1 MTSQTPFLQMRNIR
15 KAFPGSVALDNARLD
30 VEAGEVTALLGAN
43 GAGKSTLMNVLG
55 GVVQRDAGEITLAG
69 EPFSP
74 RKPADSLRAGIAFVH
89 QELNSLPTMTI
100 AENIFIDD
108 FPRRLGRIDRAV
120 CYRMSQELLS
130 RLGSELDPAARVS
143 ELSVGDCQLVEIAR
157 ALRRNPRVLIFDEP
171 TSSLSVNERE
181 RLFDVI
187 RALKNDG
194 VAIIYITHFI
204 DEIFSISDRVTIMRN
219 GTTVLSATT
228 GTLTGQEVVH
238 HMLGARENER
248 PLQSNRLTG
257 AERVLVA
264 ENLTRPGVLN
274 NVSFTLHAGEVVG
287 LWGLL
292 GSGRTELLRALV
304 GLDPIDSGSLQWAE
318 AGALRAISPTRLR
331 TKAGFVTEDRRGEGL
346 FLPLSAS
353 DNIAMTNLGA
363 VASFGMI
370 RGQVQRRLADG
381 MIHRLGI
388 KTSGRDQRVSTLSG
402 GNQQKVVFARWLA
415 TSPRLFLLDE
425 PTRGLDVGAKTEIL
439 RLVNEVADSGAAV
452 LLVSSELEELTRVC
466 NRYLVMSRGSIVAEL
481 SASATTQELLAALS
495 TGREDAVA

>member
-1 MTSQTPFLQMRNIR
+1 VTSAAPFLEMRNIW
-15 KAFPGSVALDNARLD
+15 KSFPGLVALDNARLD
-30 VEAGEVTALLGAN
+30 VQAGEVMALMGAN

-55 GVVQRDAGEITLAG
+55 GVVQSDRGEITVGGQPL
-69 EPFSP
+69 SP
-74 RKPADSLRAGIAFVH
+74 RKPADSLHAGIAFVH

-100 AENIFIDD
+100 AENIFIDE
-108 FPRRLGRIDRAV
+108 FPQRWGRIDHSTCARV
-120 CYRMSQELLS
+120 SRELLS
-130 RLGSELDPAARVS
+130 RLGSELDPTVKVS
-143 ELSVGDCQLVEIAR
+143 DLSIGDRQLVEIAR

-171 TSSLSVNERE
+171 TSSLSGNERE

-194 VAIIYITHFI
+194 VAVIYITHFI

-219 GTTVLSATT
+219 GTTVFSGATSA
-228 GTLTGQEVVH
+228 LTGQDVVH

-248 PLQSNRLTG
+248 PLQSARSAAGEPLLIADRLT
-257 AERVLVA
+257 RF
-264 ENLTRPGVLN
+264 GVLSE
-274 NVSFTLHAGEVVG
+274 VSFSLRAGEVVG

-292 GSGRTELLRALV
+292 GSGRTELLRALA

-318 AGALRAISPTRLR
+318 AEEMKAISPTKVR

-353 DNIAMTNLGA
+353 DNIVMTKLGA
-363 VASFGMI
+363 IASFGLI
-370 RGQVQRRLADG
+370 RRQIQRQLADQ
-381 MIHRLGI
+381 MIQRLGI
-388 KTSGRDQRVSTLSG
+388 KTSSRDQRVSTLSG

-415 TSPRLFLLDE
+415 TSPRLLLLDE

-439 RLVNEVADSGAAV
+439 RLVREVADAGAAV

-466 NRYLVMSRGSIVAEL
+466 NRYLIMVRGSIVSELPQTATNDELL
-481 SASATTQELLAALS
+481 SALS
-495 TGREDAVA
+495 GRSRREVA